1 MDGTCMDE
9 TLICMD
15 DTYMYKTWMEMRLM
29 CMDEIIDYD
38 CCVWLYVCMIMCV
51 CPIFKF
57 KPDVKLKWGCVE
69 PLVHSNF
76 WRLEKPLKIGL

>member
-1 MDGTCMDE
+1 M
-9 TLICMD
+9 IVV
-15 DTYMYKTWMEMRLM
+15 
-29 CMDEIIDYD
+29 YD
-38 CCVWLYVCMIMCV
+38 CMYVCMIMCV

-76 WRLEKPLKIGL
+76 